1 MPLSRQKVQSEKEAS
16 SAVTGIREVT
26 TQNRFPLFSGYVPPA
41 HGGQCTGEYWI
52 TSAKYRV
59 RVLLVSI
66 RLHFGHWLKHSP
78 TCVSVHDLVTY
89 SLTLDST
96 AIGTGTCA

>member
-16 SAVTGIREVT
+16 SAVTGVKEVAT
-26 TQNRFPLFSGYVPPA
+26 RDKFPLFSGSVPPA

-66 RLHFGHWLKHSP
+66 RLQL
-78 TCVSVHDLVTY
+78 
-89 SLTLDST
+89 
-96 AIGTGTCA
+96 ATG